1 LQSPRFVHRTITRLS
16 VPQALQTILLNCLE
30 EPRES
35 RIQTA
40 REFLKKLESLQET
53 QKGEVKETS
62 RQTSSW
68 FSSLF
73 GQKDSPKQPTSSTQK
88 LPETPAVPRA
98 EVKESPPPQPIVSIQ
113 PGQVFQD
120 KLKDGSL
127 GPKVVWLPKGKFKM
141 GGDGY
146 GDEKPIHEVTIG
158 YEFGV
163 GQYQVTV
170 GEFKKFVQAT
180 GYKTEAE
187 TGGGAYVLTGS
198 WEKKADANW
207 KNPYFAQ
214 NDSHPVVCV
223 SWNDAK
229 KYVAWLSEQT
239 GKKYRLLSEAEW
251 EYACR
256 AGSAGK
262 YCFGDD
268 VNQLGNYGWYNA
280 NSGSQTHPVG
290 EKQSNKFGL
299 YDMHG
304 NVWEWC
310 EDVWHENYTGAP
322 SDGSAWVSGGSN
334 AHLLRG
340 GSWGFND
347 IGVRCADRY
356 RHDTTDRY
364 SGGGLRFSRM

>member
-1 LQSPRFVHRTITRLS
+1 L
-16 VPQALQTILLNCLE
+16 
-30 EPRES
+30 
-35 RIQTA
+35 
-40 REFLKKLESLQET
+40 LKKLESLHET
-53 QKGEVKETS
+53 PAAPRVEVKET
-62 RQTSSW
+62 
-68 FSSLF
+68 
-73 GQKDSPKQPTSSTQK
+73 
-88 LPETPAVPRA
+88 
-98 EVKESPPPQPIVSIQ
+98 PPPKPIVSIQ

-127 GPKVVWLPKGKFKM
+127 APKVVWLPKGKFKM
-141 GGDGY
+141 GSNEYNG
-146 GDEKPIHEVTIG
+146 EKPIHEVTID

-163 GQYQVTV
+163 GQNQVTV

-187 TGGGAYVLTGS
+187 TGGGAYVWTGS

-214 NDSHPVVCV
+214 ADSHPVVCV

-229 KYVAWLSEQT
+229 AYVKWLSQQT
-239 GKKYRLLSEAEW
+239 DQQYRLLSEAEW

-256 AGSAGK
+256 AGSTGK

-268 VNQLGNYGWYNA
+268 VKQLGNYGWYNQ

-290 EKQSNKFGL
+290 EKKANKFGL

-310 EDVWHENYTGAP
+310 EDVWHDNYNGAP
-322 SDGSAWVSGGSN
+322 SDGSAWMSGNSK

-340 GSWGFND
+340 GSWYFHDDNL
-347 IGVRCADRY
+347 RCVY
-356 RHDTTDRY
+356 RSRDVATNWKSH
-364 SGGGLRFSRM
+364 GGLRFSRM